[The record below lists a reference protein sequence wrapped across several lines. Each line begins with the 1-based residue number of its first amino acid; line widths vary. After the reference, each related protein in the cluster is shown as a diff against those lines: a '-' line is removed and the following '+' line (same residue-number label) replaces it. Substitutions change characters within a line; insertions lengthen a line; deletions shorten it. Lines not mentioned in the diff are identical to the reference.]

1 MFRITICSVLTQLCK
16 TLDTHSCHFIGTKN
30 VAKELRK
37 ITEGRVRDRD
47 ISWFPE
53 LYDKSKMPL
62 YCTVYLRHHTHLCTF
77 MCTLFRTKYQDTF
90 ILEYEELWELS

>member
-1 MFRITICSVLTQLCK
+1 M
-16 TLDTHSCHFIGTKN
+16 
-30 VAKELRK
+30 AKELRK